1 MRRNEHVGA
10 RVLAVSGLVGG
21 IAYLGWRLAASMQ
34 GAPAWLAVPF
44 FLVEL
49 FGLVGALLLVWA
61 LWPMP
66 FGRPPE
72 DRRRFG
78 DAVDTVVR
86 IADQPLHEL
95 RATLLALRSVEG
107 VADVVVVDHRGR
119 SEVALLALE
128 FQAVYAATD
137 PDDRNG
143 LRVMAAAVRS
153 AEFLLLDA
161 GDVPATDIVRC
172 LSADL
177 VDLSV
182 GVVQGLGVSLSD
194 DSPEHGPD
202 HRHELLFERS
212 ALNPALGRRGVAV
225 WLGSG
230 SLVRTAA
237 LRDVTIG
244 SAAAVE
250 AHWAATAELHGAGWR
265 ITAPSDV
272 PVVAHRSLRTADEV
286 YRDRVH
292 RVRGAR
298 EMLFGHHGA
307 LRITSHTAAQR
318 AAALAWAVRPLSGLR
333 RVAFLS
339 LLCSA
344 LLAGEVP
351 FHAELVTMAVL
362 WLPYTVYVSL
372 SLSLL
377 SGWSLRPGDRAR
389 WSLHNIGATL
399 NSGVDPDRAPA
410 RTPIV
415 DLPASQYGASL
426 VVATVV
432 LSVVL
437 VLRGLSDRLTHT
449 MGTLPQPA
457 LLVMVAVSLWLLVL
471 ALDQLRV
478 LGRRSH
484 RRRATRI
491 DAVLSA
497 SLGERAVS
505 LLDLTSFGAGVMSH
519 AGFEVGEAVIME
531 AAVPTRTGVTTISVP
546 AVVRN
551 VTVLP
556 LGEYRLGVEF
566 RELDDATANAL
577 AEYCVIEPV
586 WEQMGL
592 MPGTSITESRPLVP
606 VSAWGGGD
614 MSASAG
620 RMAMRVISLLALA
633 GALASALP
641 ARAEASAQTPQWA
654 GAVVAD
660 GAAFGGLTVTA
671 VCGEGSDEQR
681 LTAVTDDA
689 GRFSIDLADGP
700 CRGYVA
706 APSGHALTEQ
716 ATATNIVLDSSGSAT
731 SIDSDP
737 STRQSAATDG
747 GFGLLVAEV
756 LSAGVATDENL
767 RATLSLVV
775 LALIAVIAGSLLVGF
790 HRPKRFAIA

>member
-10 RVLAVSGLVGG
+10 RVLAVTGLIGG
-21 IAYLGWRLAASMQ
+21 TAYLGWRLAASMQ
-34 GAPAWLAVPF
+34 DAPAWLAVPF
-44 FLVEL
+44 FVVEL
-49 FGLVGALLLVWA
+49 FGFLGALLLVWA

-66 FGRPPE
+66 FGRQPDE
-72 DRRRFG
+72 RRRYG
-78 DAVDTVVR
+78 DPVDTVVR
-86 IADQPLHEL
+86 IAAQPLHEL

-107 VADVVVVDHRGR
+107 VGDVIVVDHCGR
-119 SEVALLALE
+119 PDVASLALE

-143 LRVMAAAVRS
+143 MRVMVAAVRS
-153 AEFLLLDA
+153 AEFLLLEA

-172 LSADL
+172 LS
-177 VDLSV
+177 VDLADPDV
-182 GVVQGLGVSLSD
+182 AVAQGLGVSLSD

-202 HRHELLFERS
+202 RRHELLFERS

-237 LRDVTIG
+237 LRDIDLG
-244 SAAAVE
+244 AAASVE
-250 AHWAATAELHGAGWR
+250 AHWAATSALHGAGWK

-272 PVVAHRSLRTADEV
+272 PVVAHRSLRSADDV

-298 EMLFGHHGA
+298 EMLFGRHGA

-318 AAALAWAVRPLSGLR
+318 AAALAWAVRPMSSLR
-333 RVAFLS
+333 RVAFLA
-339 LLCSA
+339 LLCAA

-351 FHAELVTMAVL
+351 FHAEVVTMAVL
-362 WLPYTVYVSL
+362 WLPYFVYVSL
-372 SLSLL
+372 SLALL
-377 SGWSLRPGDRAR
+377 SGWTLRPGDRTR
-389 WSLHNIGATL
+389 WSLHNIGATFS
-399 NSGVDPDRAPA
+399 SGVDPDDSPTRAP
-410 RTPIV
+410 IV
-415 DLPASQYGASL
+415 NLPASQYGASL

-457 LLVMVAVSLWLLVL
+457 LLAMVAVSLWLLLL

-484 RRRATRI
+484 RRRAPRI
-491 DAVLSA
+491 GAALSA

-519 AGFEVGEAVIME
+519 AGFEVGEEVIME
-531 AAVPTRTGVTTISVP
+531 AAVPTRTGVTTISV
-546 AVVRN
+546 ATVVRN

-556 LGEYRLGVEF
+556 LGEFRLGVEF
-566 RELDDATANAL
+566 RDLDDATANAL

-606 VSAWGGGD
+606 VTSWGSGD
-614 MSASAG
+614 LSASAG
-620 RMAMRVISLLALA
+620 RMAMRIISLLALA
-633 GALASALP
+633 GAVASALP
-641 ARAEASAQTPQWA
+641 ARAEASALTPRWK
-654 GAVVAD
+654 GAVEAE
-660 GAAFGGLTVTA
+660 GAPLAGVTLTA
-671 VCGEGSDEQR
+671 VCGTGAAEQHLSTVSDES
-681 LTAVTDDA
+681 
-689 GRFSIDLADGP
+689 GRFSIDLVDGP
-700 CRGYVA
+700 CRGYVV
-706 APSGHALTEQ
+706 APAEHALADE
-716 ATATNIVLDSSGSAT
+716 ATASRIVFAAASPLTQDGTSSVG
-731 SIDSDP
+731 
-737 STRQSAATDG
+737 QSAATADG
-747 GFGLLVAEV
+747 LGILVAQV
-756 LSAGVATDENL
+756 LSAGAASDEHL
-767 RATLSLVV
+767 RSTLSLVV
-775 LALIAVIAGSLLVGF
+775 LALIATIAGSLLVGL
-790 HRPKRFAIA
+790 HRPKRYATA